1 MQKCNISIEIIKTSN
16 EFIQMRHCFWF
27 QELYCALAIL
37 KNHQKLKELI
47 RRWQPEYGDS
57 GYYIMF
63 PLLLFSLH
71 YIEGVYNTVILQ
83 KKKVNA
89 IFSLAENNI
98 VISLGKS
105 IDVVSI
111 SEL

>member
-1 MQKCNISIEIIKTSN
+1 
-16 EFIQMRHCFWF
+16 
-27 QELYCALAIL
+27 
-37 KNHQKLKELI
+37 
-47 RRWQPEYGDS
+47 
-57 GYYIMF
+57 MF